1 MPGSEAEDMPRHDN
15 DDMTPSILAFLPES
29 GTPYF
34 VLMLAG
40 FVVGAWGHGMKSRF
54 VAGLGIAMIFLGT
67 LLLPLAVVATNDE
80 PPPPKGGL
88 PSSGPE

>member
-1 MPGSEAEDMPRHDN
+1 MSPQLIAS
-15 DDMTPSILAFLPES
+15 FLPES

-34 VLMLAG
+34 ALMLIG

-54 VAGLGIAMIFLGT
+54 VVGLGIAMIFLAT
-67 LLLPLAVVATNDE
+67 LLLPLAVVITNDE
-80 PPPPKGGL
+80 PPPPKSGL

>member
-1 MPGSEAEDMPRHDN
+1 V
-15 DDMTPSILAFLPES
+15 TPLVLAFLPES

-54 VAGLGIAMIFLGT
+54 VVALGIAMIFLGT